1 MASFQMAIAQGAE
14 MVELDVRLTRDGVP
28 VVIHDYSLGRTT
40 SGRGLVGLS
49 TWKKL
54 QTLDAG
60 AWFDGRFRGE
70 RLLELSDCLRTLT
83 PRLAVNVELKCF
95 FGRPDRLVGA
105 CAEAIRASQC
115 QRRVLVTSFN
125 HRAVELFHQQ
135 IPEVALGRLFHPL
148 LNGRPRPRD
157 FDWLQQGQRCA
168 NELAWD
174 GRALAV
180 DLSLADRKLTDQAHQ
195 RGGAVLVYTV
205 NEEKDMHRLI
215 ECEVDGVITNFPAR
229 YASLLARL

>member
-1 MASFQMAIAQGAE
+1 

-60 AWFDGRFRGE
+60 AWFDGRFRGQ
-70 RLLELSDCLRTLT
+70 RLLELSDCLQTLP

-95 FGRPDRLVGA
+95 FGRPDRLVRA
-105 CAEAIRASQC
+105 CAEAIRSSRSQS
-115 QRRVLVTSFN
+115 RVLVTSFN
-125 HRAVELFHQQ
+125 HRAVELLHQEM
-135 IPEVALGRLFHPL
+135 PEVALGRLFHPL

-157 FDWLQQGQRCA
+157 FDWLQQGERHLTD
-168 NELAWD
+168 LAWD

-180 DLSLADRKLTDQAHQ
+180 ELSLADRKLTEQAHQ

-205 NEEKDMHRLI
+205 NEEKDMQRLI
-215 ECEVDGVITNFPAR
+215 ECEVDGLITNFPAR